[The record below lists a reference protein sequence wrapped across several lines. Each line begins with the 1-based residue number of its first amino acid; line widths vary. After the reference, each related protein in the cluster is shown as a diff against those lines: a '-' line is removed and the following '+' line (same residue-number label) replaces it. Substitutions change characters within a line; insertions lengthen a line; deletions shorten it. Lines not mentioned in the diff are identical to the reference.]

1 MVPSGAS
8 AAPSKFMPH
17 WPGPD
22 ASTQRP
28 AIGSGGAPGRTIVV
42 PVTACSPAQPA
53 SAKLASAMMADERT
67 IEASLHCRD
76 DELGAFFGAG
86 WPARCHGLGLGIEA
100 HRIRPMLVE
109 VAKTRALPAAK
120 RVIGQRN
127 GDREVH
133 ADHADLHA
141 AGKIACGV
149 AIARE
154 DRNAVA
160 VFVLGGK
167 PHGFFVVLRAH
178 HREHRPK
185 NLFLVDTHVRLHVVE
200 QAAAHE
206 IAVLIALELEVTPI

>member
-86 WPARCHGLGLGIEA
+86 WPARRHGLGLGIEA
-100 HRIRPMLVE
+100 HRIRPVLVE
-109 VAKTRALPAAK
+109 VAKPRALPAAEGM
-120 RVIGQRN
+120 IGERH
-127 GDREVH
+127 GDGEIH
-133 ADHADLHA
+133 ADHAHLHA
-141 AGKIACGV
+141 AGEIARGV
-149 AIARE
+149 PVARE

-167 PHGFFVVLRAH
+167 SHRLLVILRAH
-178 HREHRPK
+178 HGEYRAED
-185 NLFLVDTHVRLHVVE
+185 LLLVDAHVRSHFVE
-200 QAAAHE
+200 QAASHE
-206 IAVLIALELEVTPI
+206 IAVLVSLK